1 VGGEYEAIRVANL
14 TITPGITPEGRG
26 KRGREWRTSRSEC
39 VTSDISKARKIP
51 VVTFTR
57 INGE

>member
-14 TITPGITPEGRG
+14 TITPGIMPE
-26 KRGREWRTSRSEC
+26 GREWRTSRSEC
-39 VTSDISKARKIP
+39 VASDISKARKIP